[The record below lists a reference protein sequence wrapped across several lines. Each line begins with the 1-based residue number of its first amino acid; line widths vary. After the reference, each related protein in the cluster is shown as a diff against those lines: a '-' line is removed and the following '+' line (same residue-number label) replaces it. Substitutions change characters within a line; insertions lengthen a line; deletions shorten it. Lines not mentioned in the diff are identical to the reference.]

1 MVVHAYT
8 VYILDDF
15 VMFCSISSFLKIYSV
30 CMTWK
35 LLSGIDI
42 LRRNQMMT
50 ICCQG
55 NKLAFSFNN
64 LLRWYFK
71 RLSRISDSKKCE
83 QFYVETE
90 IALAVSFNFN
100 FALINLIVYHFY
112 CLTCKLLRSAI
123 TRTLFELFFSR
134 KKSVQAEHNKT
145 KAISIE
151 RAFY

>member
-123 TRTLFELFFSR
+123 TRTLFELFSQEKNQFRQNIIKQRQS
-134 KKSVQAEHNKT
+134 Q
-145 KAISIE
+145 
-151 RAFY
+151 